1 MRKAGKVQVPTAL
14 QKEDE
19 GRLPTGYWL
28 ESERRRAGEPK
39 VGRDQAGEGL
49 PTMSG
54 HLV

>member
-1 MRKAGKVQVPTAL
+1 MWKAGKVQVPTAP

-28 ESERRRAGEPK
+28 ESERRQAGEPK
-39 VGRDQAGEGL
+39 VSQDQASEGL